1 MSNEIVI
8 IRMGL
13 MNKEMVSNLEID
25 FVDGPD
31 HPQEPINDQIHGVGD
46 RIGQVRVRQR
56 VVT

>member
-1 MSNEIVI
+1 
-8 IRMGL
+8 MGL